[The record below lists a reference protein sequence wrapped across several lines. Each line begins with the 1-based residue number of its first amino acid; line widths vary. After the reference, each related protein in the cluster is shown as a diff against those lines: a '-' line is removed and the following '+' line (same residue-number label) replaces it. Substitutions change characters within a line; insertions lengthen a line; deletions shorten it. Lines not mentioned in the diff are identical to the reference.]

1 MHLQLTGRLEPGETH
16 ATIDFDAGALF
27 SEKRAIVLTLLNI
40 TFCSQLDHDHFP
52 SPVTAAYPIDPNR
65 YQETITVLK
74 RSRREIQDDSE
85 TDDSPRE
92 KRGSEQLLPMQLR
105 YFAGFRKIIFDFE
118 IVDFKTKSPKNVV
131 EQVLNGS
138 HSQAVMDHFQQLLKH
153 SPRYEVTESNEV
165 SKKKIQISLPP
176 LTRLLCNKQSFFGL
190 LGYEAPMLKQ
200 VENRDVWYLENVS
213 RTQTAILLAAKAV
226 NSNLNFAFHL
236 GKYAAEN
243 KYTINFQRLEPNFSS
258 VLTLDSFC
266 EKNVAASLRLFQLI
280 LEGTAE
286 ILALPTDSLQA
297 TLVTDNVI
305 SLDKA
310 ENLKSG
316 SDSED
321 NFGLTIEMGSQMH
334 ELVGTNDRN
343 ISWSLKK
350 LEIKIL
356 PPATEPVAEESTRCE
371 QIVASLKNYFLNQDS
386 SNSIV
391 GEWQSRYQ
399 KYLADLQQASVQP
412 AAGDHVPTES
422 SSSETEPGNVAVT
435 SEGDGSAASSSEPTA
450 VDQETSSGQTETRQS
465 EETLTDRATSS
476 NQPPAPPVVE
486 QVEEEER
493 EEVAPE
499 ISQPATETVVIKN
512 PARRPPLN
520 YPVANAPKVHICT
533 DPNSFPENCTL
544 VIREGEPFDYLASK
558 GTCSVLGVVRK
569 SRQPNVLS
577 NDCVLKFGPNL
588 SSLSLEIIDNAFN
601 TFQNTGTKSMWIK
614 LDLQY
619 AYLN

>member
-16 ATIDFDAGALF
+16 ATIDFDAGAIF
-27 SEKRAIVLTLLNI
+27 SGGKRGLVLTLLNI
-40 TFCSQLDHDHFP
+40 TFCSQIDHDHFP
-52 SPVTAAYPIDPNR
+52 SPVTAAYPENPNS

-74 RSRREIQDDSE
+74 RSRREIQDD
-85 TDDSPRE
+85 DDSPRE
-92 KRGSEQLLPMQLR
+92 KRSSSSEQLLPMQLR

-131 EQVLNGS
+131 EQVLNAT

-153 SPRYEVTESNEV
+153 APRYEVTDSNEM

-176 LTRLLCNKQSFFGL
+176 LTRLICNKQSFFGL
-190 LGYEAPMLKQ
+190 LGFEPPMLNQ

-243 KYTINFQRLEPNFSS
+243 RYTINFQRLDPNFSS

-297 TLVTDNVI
+297 TLVTDRVI

-310 ENLKSG
+310 DNLKRG

-321 NFGLTIEMGSQMH
+321 NFGLTIEMGTQMH
-334 ELVGTNDRN
+334 ELVGTIDKI
-343 ISWSLKK
+343 ISWPLKK
-350 LEIKIL
+350 LEVKIL
-356 PPATEPVAEESTRCE
+356 PPETEEESTRCE
-371 QIVASLKNYFLNQDS
+371 QIVSSLKNYFLNQNS

-391 GEWQSRYQ
+391 AEWQSRYQ
-399 KYLADLQQASVQP
+399 KYLANLRQP
-412 AAGDHVPTES
+412 AAGDHGPTE
-422 SSSETEPGNVAVT
+422 SSSETEPGNTPVSSV
-435 SEGDGSAASSSEPTA
+435 GDGSAADDASSSSESA
-450 VDQETSSGQTETRQS
+450 AAEEETSQTSTETTGQNEVRQS
-465 EETLTDRATSS
+465 DDSTLTDQATSS
-476 NQPPAPPVVE
+476 APPVVE
-486 QVEEEER
+486 EVQEEEAA
-493 EEVAPE
+493 APE
-499 ISQPATETVVIKN
+499 NSQPATETVVIKN

-520 YPVANAPKVHICT
+520 YPVANAPQVHICT